1 MPEELRY
8 WDRVGFMVSK
18 QQAEEV
24 ATRMN
29 TATGKKLDE
38 DLEDYV
44 EAGVDI
50 NAVLTE
56 ITVLFENPPVDDI
69 ELSEDNQAIIVMM
82 QFEQGKI
89 QFIMD
94 RKAEGME
101 LADAKQAYE
110 FEKSKLVRVALD
122 LPDPVEEE
130 E

>member
-24 ATRMN
+24 ASRMN
-29 TATGKKLDE
+29 TATGKKLDD

-50 NAVLTE
+50 NTVLNE
-56 ITVLFENPPVDDI
+56 ITVLFENPPID
-69 ELSEDNQAIIVMM
+69 ETQLSEDNQAIISMM
-82 QFEQGKI
+82 QFEKGKK

-94 RKAEGME
+94 LKAEGME
-101 LADAKQAYE
+101 LVEAKEAYE
-110 FEKSKLVRVALD
+110 FEKAKMVRVALE
-122 LPDPVEEE
+122 LPDPVDEEE
-130 E
+130 

>member
-1 MPEELRY
+1 
-8 WDRVGFMVSK
+8 
-18 QQAEEV
+18 
-24 ATRMN
+24 MN
-29 TATGKKLDE
+29 TATGKKLDD

-50 NAVLTE
+50 NTVLTE
-56 ITVLFENPPVDDI
+56 ITILFENPPIDDT
-69 ELSEDNQAIIVMM
+69 ELSKDNQAIISMM
-82 QFEQGKI
+82 QFEKGKK

-101 LADAKQAYE
+101 LVDAKEAYE
-110 FEKSKLVRVALD
+110 FAKSKMVRVALD